1 MQSIYTVVAFIL
13 VRIKPSP
20 TPLRSI
26 ARDVFDCMFQVET
39 SPLPTY
45 YYWIYGW
52 GWVSVSQSVKEDERG
67 KSESSQGSA
76 QLAVKIDISLSLG
89 AISLSR
95 LFSWLSIGKLQTSEG
110 RRGAKLKEL
119 LSNIRV

>member
-76 QLAVKIDISLSLG
+76 QLAVKIDISLSL
-89 AISLSR
+89 SRRDLSQQIIF
-95 LFSWLSIGKLQTSEG
+95 LAVNW
-110 RRGAKLKEL
+110 
-119 LSNIRV
+119 